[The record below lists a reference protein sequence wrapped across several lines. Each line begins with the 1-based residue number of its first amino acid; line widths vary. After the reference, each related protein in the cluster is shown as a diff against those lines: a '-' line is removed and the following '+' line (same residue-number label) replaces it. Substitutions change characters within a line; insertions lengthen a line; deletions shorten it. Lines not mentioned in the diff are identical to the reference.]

1 MSITREILDPGLVFL
16 ATMSVSTTTLMVLTI
31 HRPFVVKI
39 DLQREP
45 AELALSMVLCGV
57 VASLATGVIAG
68 SVLVTGVATL
78 CTLAL
83 RFGLPRLTMAGAQQL
98 AMIPL
103 GWIVGSA
110 WTMRLLSEGHMPGW
124 MMVMTVIAILFS
136 AIWLV
141 VAFGVALARQAL
153 MTHREWLRPVEAADP
168 LHPRRS
174 PKVSIHLPCYAE
186 PPEVVIATIDALA
199 ALDYPDY
206 EVLVIDNNTKD
217 PALWMP
223 LRAHCEKL
231 NKGRSDN
238 RFQFFHVAP
247 LDGAKAGALN
257 YLMKGGFVSPEAEL
271 IAGIDAD
278 YFSTPDFLARLAGF
292 FENPRIGYVQTPHDY
307 REHEESAYLTACYWE
322 YMPNNKIE
330 LAGLSEYN
338 SAITIGTMCIIRKQ
352 ALVDAG
358 LWAEWCLTEDSEVSV
373 RIRALGYD
381 GIYLRETFGRGLIPE
396 TFEDYKK
403 QRFRWIAGPVQ
414 QLLRHWRLYLP
425 MSMGGSREINW
436 WSKLLELQRGVE
448 PLLGAFGTVFG
459 FGSAVVGVVTIA
471 LGMVPTLDLPTP
483 FWVAAWMSLI
493 GALSSTWF
501 RYRLS
506 DCHRIRDMVLG
517 EVARMSL
524 TWVQML
530 GGIAGLSPRPLGWRR
545 TPKFQGK
552 AAGLKALKETLPETV
567 IGLAHIA
574 LIIAALAL
582 RKGEHDDIGLLVA
595 MAAAASGLR
604 FLCAPVM
611 AWLSERRLAALEASV
626 EAAPSYPVIVKEA
639 A

>member
-16 ATMSVSTTTLMVLTI
+16 AAMSVSTVILMVMTI

-45 AELALSMVLCGV
+45 AELALSMVACGV

-78 CTLAL
+78 VTLGL

-98 AMIPL
+98 AMLPL
-103 GWIVGSA
+103 GWIVGTA
-110 WTMRLLSEGHMPGW
+110 WTLRLLAEGHMPTW
-124 MMVMTVIAILFS
+124 MMVLAVIASVFS
-136 AIWLV
+136 AVWLLV
-141 VAFGVALARQAL
+141 SFAVALSRQAL
-153 MTHREWLRPVEAADP
+153 MTHREWQRPVEPADP
-168 LHPRRS
+168 LHPRRA

-206 EVLVIDNNTKD
+206 EILVIDNNTKD

-223 LRAHCEKL
+223 VQDYCAKL
-231 NKGRSDN
+231 NAGRSDN

-257 YLMKGGFVSPEAEL
+257 YLMKGGFVSPDAEL
-271 IAGIDAD
+271 IAVIDAD
-278 YFSTPDFLARLAGF
+278 YFSTPDFLSRLAAF
-292 FENPRIGYVQTPHDY
+292 FENPKIGYVQTPHDY

-330 LAGLSEYN
+330 MAGLSEYN

-352 ALVDAG
+352 ALIDAG

-414 QLLRHWRLYLP
+414 QLVRHWRLYLP
-425 MSMGGSREINW
+425 IRWGGSPQINW

-448 PLLGAFGTVFG
+448 PLLGVFGTVFG
-459 FGSAVVGVVTIA
+459 FGSAIVSVTLIA
-471 LGMVPTLDLPTP
+471 LGEVPTLNLPTP
-483 FWVAAWMSLI
+483 FWVAAWL
-493 GALSSTWF
+493 ALVGTLASTWF

-506 DCHRIRDMVLG
+506 DCHSIRDMVLG
-517 EVARMSL
+517 EIARNSL
-524 TWVQML
+524 TWIQML

-552 AAGLKALKETLPETV
+552 AAGMRALKETLPETL
-567 IGLAHIA
+567 IGLAHIV
-574 LIIAALAL
+574 LIVAALAL
-582 RKGEHDDIGLLVA
+582 RKSDTDDVGLLVA
-595 MAAAASGLR
+595 MAAAASGIR
-604 FLCAPVM
+604 FLCAPLM
-611 AWLSERRLAALEASV
+611 AWLSEKRLAALAEPAAS
-626 EAAPSYPVIVKEA
+626 APNFPASVKEA